1 MALLRGANRP
11 LLTKL
16 IRQETAMET
25 KELPRL
31 SDFIV
36 DFQSNRVIQVRQM
49 TKFHGKFVFCYTF
62 PSMIYMVIIFI
73 I

>member
-16 IRQETAMET
+16 IRQEARMET
-25 KELPRL
+25 KESPRL
-31 SDFIV
+31 ADFIV

-49 TKFHGKFVFCYTF
+49 
-62 PSMIYMVIIFI
+62 S
-73 I
+73 

>member
-16 IRQETAMET
+16 IRQETRMEI
-25 KELPRL
+25 KESPRL
-31 SDFIV
+31 PDFIV

-49 TKFHGKFVFCYTF
+49 
-62 PSMIYMVIIFI
+62 S
-73 I
+73 

>member
-16 IRQETAMET
+16 IRQETRMET
-25 KELPRL
+25 KESPRL
-31 SDFIV
+31 ADFIV

-49 TKFHGKFVFCYTF
+49 GHSERKLFFYHDSICFLT
-62 PSMIYMVIIFI
+62 
-73 I
+73 

>member
-31 SDFIV
+31 PDFMV
-36 DFQSNRVIQVRQM
+36 HFQSNRVIQVR
-49 TKFHGKFVFCYTF
+49 KI
-62 PSMIYMVIIFI
+62 S
-73 I
+73 

>member
-16 IRQETAMET
+16 IRQETAIER
-25 KELPRL
+25 KELPRPP
-31 SDFIV
+31 DFRV

-49 TKFHGKFVFCYTF
+49 
-62 PSMIYMVIIFI
+62 S
-73 I
+73 

>member
-16 IRQETAMET
+16 IRQETTMEI
-25 KELPRL
+25 KESHRVP
-31 SDFIV
+31 DFIV

-49 TKFHGKFVFCYTF
+49 SQMHRKFLFYG
-62 PSMIYMVIIFI
+62 
-73 I
+73 